1 MGSRTSFAC
10 VETRARRDASWDTGT
25 NAATARGVRTTVGGI
40 ESLRATPAP
49 RQSEEQVKRLTAEL
63 AEVTAERDDYAA
75 TVDDF
80 IKDHKPWQEKA
91 LTPEKHL
98 DSYLEPPEGNTDATE
113 EPSESS
119 SETSF
124 DSLREA
130 PTTGLRESTE
140 ELLSKSPTEV
150 PKGETEDSSEASSNP
165 QIESLTQKKMLRRL
179 NVPPSTLSTAKK
191 RPDFPQWSQ
200 KRDPEDIAWRWNQ
213 KTSRF
218 VPAVDN
224 Q

>member
-1 MGSRTSFAC
+1 M
-10 VETRARRDASWDTGT
+10 
-25 NAATARGVRTTVGGI
+25 
-40 ESLRATPAP
+40 
-49 RQSEEQVKRLTAEL
+49 KRLTAEL

-80 IKDHKPWQEKA
+80 IKDDEPWQEKA

-98 DSYLEPPEGNTDATE
+98 DSRLEPPEGNTDATDE
-113 EPSESS
+113 LSEST

-124 DSLREA
+124 ESLREA
-130 PTTGLRESTE
+130 PTTGLRESTD

-150 PKGETEDSSEASSNP
+150 PKGETEDSTEASSKL
-165 QIESLTQKKMLRRL
+165 QIESLTHKKMLRRL
-179 NVPPSTLSTAKK
+179 NVPPSNLSIAKN

-200 KRDPEDIAWRWNQ
+200 ERDPEDIAWGGTQQPGVLSQPLTISSDYRKKASDLNQ
-213 KTSRF
+213 NRTF
-218 VPAVDN
+218 L

>member
-10 VETRARRDASWDTGT
+10 VEARARRDASWDTST
-25 NAATARGVRTTVGGI
+25 HTAAAGGVRATVGGI

-75 TVDDF
+75 SVDDF
-80 IKDHKPWQEKA
+80 IEDHKHSPEKA
-91 LTPEKHL
+91 LTLEKHL
-98 DSYLEPPEGNTDATE
+98 DSRLEPSEGNTDATE

-124 DSLREA
+124 ESLREA
-130 PTTGLRESTE
+130 PTTRLRKSTE
-140 ELLSKSPTEV
+140 ELLSKSSTEV
-150 PKGETEDSSEASSNP
+150 PEGETEDSSEASSKP
-165 QIESLTQKKMLRRL
+165 QIESLTHKKMLSRL
-179 NVPPSTLSTAKK
+179 NVPPSTLSSAKN

-200 KRDPEDIAWRWNQ
+200 ERDPEDIAWGWNQ
-213 KTSRF
+213 KTRRF